1 MNDRLH
7 NLIIGVF
14 NEGFERDRKEADKVR
29 EEIKQRGTYWAG
41 DEIATLRRR
50 LVSARAANEV
60 LRRQLDEADEQHR

>member
-14 NEGFERDRKEADKVR
+14 NEGFERDRVERDKIR

-41 DEIATLRRR
+41 SEIWELRRTVVSLRKR
-50 LVSARAANEV
+50 LTEVAKERA
-60 LRRQLDEADEQHR
+60 